1 MTKNEFLQLFE
12 LNEIYEQY
20 KKRKSFG
27 FGLFD
32 NLTGSETF
40 VIFNFNENN
49 LKINIDCFEF
59 SETKQQLEI
68 HLIIQDTLIEIN
80 EEEVFKNELFTFLT
94 FDTNLDSSLKFLAN
108 FINKILKPKY
118 QLIGGISIH

>member
-1 MTKNEFLQLFE
+1 MNKEEFLQLFE

-20 KKRKSFG
+20 QNRKSFG

-59 SETKQQLEI
+59 S
-68 HLIIQDTLIEIN
+68 
-80 EEEVFKNELFTFLT
+80 
-94 FDTNLDSSLKFLAN
+94 
-108 FINKILKPKY
+108 
-118 QLIGGISIH
+118 